1 MRLDMRVSS
10 LLTVRVERHRQ
21 RFPQT
26 LVVDDALDRHVFEQP
41 GMEEQRARHYR
52 RAVPLD
58 VS

>member
-1 MRLDMRVSS
+1 MRVNMRVYS
-10 LLTVRVERHRQ
+10 LLTIRVERHRQ

-52 RAVPLD
+52 CAVTLD